1 VTPWQAP
8 DGSEWKT
15 RGEAM
20 VRRELRTEKRAGVDH
35 YVLGQYH
42 AEEVEPEDPR
52 EGEEVRAAILSYV
65 THFGVVAVPMI
76 REEGEEGWKPMARA
90 FRVAG
95 LGVDYGPRPLP
106 DDWELNDEM
115 KAALAKLDEG
125 KS

>member
-1 VTPWQAP
+1 MTPYRAP
-8 DGSEWKT
+8 DGSEWETK
-15 RGEAM
+15 GEAI
-20 VRRELRTEKRAGVDH
+20 VRRELRKEKRAGVDH
-35 YVLGQYH
+35 YVVGQYF

-52 EGEEVRAAILSYV
+52 EGEEVRAALLSYV
-65 THFGVVAVPMI
+65 TRLGVVCVPMVK
-76 REEGEEGWKPMARA
+76 EEGEDWKPLARA

-106 DDWELNDEM
+106 DGWELSDEM